1 MSASNSTRPGKKSKA
16 KPPKPRKD
24 WPLFA
29 HNNGQWSKKVRGKI
43 HHFGTWDDP
52 QAALEKWLSQKD
64 DLLAGRT
71 PRAVDPD
78 ALTVGTLCDLFLDSR
93 QRLVDTGEI
102 RPQTLIDY
110 HAIAKIV
117 AKVLGRGAAVEQLR
131 PDDFAR
137 LRSALAKGAKKE
149 GVNVKSLEGH
159 VARARA
165 IFNYADKNG
174 LLERSLSKIWGT
186 EFNKPKKTAL
196 DKHRNQTVRMFTP
209 AEVRTLLDGASPQV
223 AAQIWLGINCAMG
236 PTDLAKLRIDQA
248 TGEWLAVPRSKTGIM
263 RRCWLWPET
272 RQAIQDAIKARPEPK
287 DTAAAKLLF
296 VTKYGRDWSHQGA
309 LSSEFAK
316 LRTRCGITGEGKTFY
331 TLRHVFQT
339 VGDETRDFVAV
350 SSIMGHA
357 DGSISGQYR
366 EKIGDDRLRAV
377 AEHVRQWL
385 TGEGVSQ

>member
-1 MSASNSTRPGKKSKA
+1 MSVRNSTRAGGTV
-16 KPPKPRKD
+16 KPSKPRKD
-24 WPLFA
+24 FPLFA
-29 HNNGQWSKKVRGKI
+29 HSCGQWGKKVRGKI
-43 HHFGTWDDP
+43 YYFGTWDAP
-52 QAALEKWLSQKD
+52 QAALEKWVAQKD

-71 PRAVDPD
+71 PRPFDPD

-93 QRLVDTGEI
+93 QRMVDSGEL
-102 RPQTLIDY
+102 TVGSLNDY
-110 HAIAKIV
+110 HADAKIV
-117 AKVLGRGAAVEQLR
+117 AKVFGRGAAVEQLR

-137 LRSALAKGAKKE
+137 LRARLSKGVGIKT
-149 GVNVKSLEGH
+149 LEGC
-159 VARARA
+159 VARVRA
-165 IFNYADKNG
+165 IFNHADKNG
-174 LLERSLSKIWGT
+174 LLERPLSKIWGT
-186 EFNKPKKTAL
+186 EFKKPSKTAL
-196 DKHRNQTVRMFTP
+196 TKHRNQTVRMFTP
-209 AEVRTLLDGASPQV
+209 AEVRTLIAGASPQV
-223 AAQIWLGINCAMG
+223 AAQIWLGINCGLGA
-236 PTDLAKLRIDQA
+236 TDLAKLRIEQA
-248 TGEWLAVPRSKTGIM
+248 AGEWLDVARSKTGIM